1 MKRRPPRSTRT
12 DTLFPYT
19 TLFRSVQLGFVGPF
33 HLVASNEFGNS
44 IDELELIFRTRVV
57 LADRQIAAY
66 LIIRSQDLKRTQRQS
81 SEFRCSCHFRIA
93 WLNRPN
99 HYTLQPTAFS
109 DFSVNEILISNI
121 FHHYRSTLNN
131 ALSARDRRR
140 NIDGAEQ
147 PHTKNS
153 QNKQTQEHH

>member
-44 IDELELIFRTRVV
+44 IDELELIFRKRVV

-93 WLNRPN
+93 WLTRPK

-109 DFSVNEILISNI
+109 DFSVHEIVIS
-121 FHHYRSTLNN
+121 RSEERRVGKACVSKGRSL
-131 ALSARDRRR
+131 LS
-140 NIDGAEQ
+140 
-147 PHTKNS
+147 PY
-153 QNKQTQEHH
+153 NKK